1 MEEIKKRAPGR
12 WKPGQSGN
20 PKGRKAGTGEV
31 AKIRAAIAEKVPE
44 IVDSLLTRAL
54 EGDTG
59 AARLLLERT
68 VAPLKAMEPAQ
79 PMSIP
84 NGSLAD
90 QGKAVLGLVAAGEL
104 PAGQGAVMLGTLGAL
119 AKLIEA
125 DQLEARIAA
134 LEQRYGKE
142 TP

>member
-20 PKGRKAGTGEV
+20 PKGRKAGTGDV
-31 AKIRAAIAEKVPE
+31 AKIRSAIADKVPDILE
-44 IVDSLLTRAL
+44 SLLTRAL

-68 VAPLKAMEPAQ
+68 VAPLKAIEPAQ
-79 PMSIP
+79 TMSIP
-84 NGSLAD
+84 EGSLAE
-90 QGKAVLGLVAAGEL
+90 QGKAVVGLVAAGEL

-125 DQLEARIAA
+125 DQLDARIAA
-134 LEQRYGKE
+134 LEQRYGKD
-142 TP
+142 TA

>member
-1 MEEIKKRAPGR
+1 MDEIKKRPLGR
-12 WKPGQSGN
+12 WKAGQSGN
-20 PKGRKAGTGEV
+20 PKGRKAGTGDV

-44 IVDSLLTRAL
+44 IVESLLTRAL